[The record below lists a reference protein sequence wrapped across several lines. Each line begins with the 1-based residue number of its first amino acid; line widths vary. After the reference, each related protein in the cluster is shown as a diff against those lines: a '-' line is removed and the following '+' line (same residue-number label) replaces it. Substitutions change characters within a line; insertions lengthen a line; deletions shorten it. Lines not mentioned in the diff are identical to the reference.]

1 MTVISL
7 PANDRHAQT
16 WRNGG
21 GVTFEVARAAHPQ
34 RPGEFLWRA
43 SIAEVAASG
52 PFSSF
57 VGYARLIAV
66 VAGAGMVLRG
76 LGTTDTLLRPFEVLR
91 FDGAVP
97 VEGLLTQGA
106 VKDFN
111 VIFDPVR
118 CRATLAFVAGSGR
131 HVTSAR
137 TAFLVN
143 VETSRCG
150 WRCGADSGTLAPLDA
165 LRLDVARGTELEWHG
180 AAHCA
185 LVGIDY

>member
-7 PANDRHAQT
+7 PANVRQAQT
-16 WRNGG
+16 WRNGA

-34 RPGEFLWRA
+34 RAGEFLWRV
-43 SIAEVAASG
+43 SIADVAASG

-57 VGYARLIAV
+57 VGYARLIALI
-66 VAGAGMVLRG
+66 AGDGMFLRG
-76 LGTTDTLLRPFEVLR
+76 LGPTDTPLRPFEVLR
-91 FDGAVP
+91 FDGAAP
-97 VEGLLTQGA
+97 VEAILTQGP

-131 HVTSAR
+131 HSVSAR
-137 TAFLVN
+137 AAFLVN
-143 VETSRCG
+143 VETSHCG
-150 WRCGADSGTLAPLDA
+150 WRCGADSGTLAPFDA
-165 LRLDVARGTELEWHG
+165 VRLDVARGAELEWYG
-180 AAHCA
+180 AARSA